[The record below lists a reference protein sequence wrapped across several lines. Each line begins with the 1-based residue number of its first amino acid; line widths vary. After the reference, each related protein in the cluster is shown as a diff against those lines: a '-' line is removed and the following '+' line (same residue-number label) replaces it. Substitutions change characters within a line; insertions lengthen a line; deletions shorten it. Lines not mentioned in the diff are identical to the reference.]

1 MIFNFGEVLTAD
13 SLKSFLFL
21 FKKFMAQFHSLKIKS
36 VIRQTDKAVSITFE
50 VPTTLKSEY
59 VFTAGQYIT
68 LKTVVDA
75 KEIRRDYSL
84 SSSPVSELLTVTVKE
99 IENGVFSSYAN
110 TQLKTGDTLEVGTP
124 KGRFVYDP
132 ENDTSDTI
140 VAFAAGSGITPIMS
154 IARTVLEA
162 ETDCRFVL
170 IYGNKSPKKTIF
182 YDEIL
187 KLQSL
192 HSDRFKLQFV
202 YSETNEEGALFGR
215 IDSGTTNYFL
225 KNIIEH
231 HEGSKKF
238 YLCGP
243 EGMIN
248 SVNTILS
255 DKGIETSQI
264 LFELFTTSTTKSTA
278 EGAHD
283 GESSITI
290 LVDEEE
296 TTLVMP
302 QKQTILEAALANDL
316 DVPYSCQGGV
326 CSSCICRV
334 TEGSAT
340 MRQNSVLTDNE
351 VAEGLVLSCQAEP
364 ISTSIKVDFDDI

>member
-1 MIFNFGEVLTAD
+1 
-13 SLKSFLFL
+13 
-21 FKKFMAQFHSLKIKS
+21 MAQFHSLKIKS
-36 VIRQTDKAVSITFE
+36 ILRQTDKAVSITFE
-50 VPTTLKSEY
+50 VPTALKADFA
-59 VFTAGQYIT
+59 FTAGQYIT
-68 LKTVVDA
+68 LKTVIDA

-84 SSSPVSELLTVTVKE
+84 SSSPQSESLTVTVKE

-124 KGRFVYDP
+124 NGRFIYDP
-132 ENDTSDTI
+132 KTDTSNTI

-154 IARTVLEA
+154 IARTVLE
-162 ETDCRFVL
+162 TDSNFVL
-170 IYGNKSPKKTIF
+170 IYGNKSPKETIF

-187 KLQSL
+187 KLQTL
-192 HSDRFKLQFV
+192 HSNRFMVQFV
-202 YSETNEEGALFGR
+202 YSETDEKDALFGR
-215 IDSGTTNYFL
+215 IDSGNVHYIL
-225 KNIIEH
+225 KNNIAIND
-231 HEGSKKF
+231 SQKF

-248 SVNTILS
+248 TVNGILTE
-255 DKGIETSQI
+255 KGVEASKV
-264 LFELFTTSTTKSTA
+264 LFELFIASEVKSTSTSTN
-278 EGAHD
+278 D
-283 GESSITI
+283 GDSNITI

-296 TTLVMP
+296 TTLVMS

-334 TEGSAT
+334 TEGTAT
-340 MRQNSVLTDNE
+340 MRQNNILTDNE

-364 ISTSIKVDFDDI
+364 TSTSIKVDFDDI

>member
-1 MIFNFGEVLTAD
+1 
-13 SLKSFLFL
+13 
-21 FKKFMAQFHSLKIKS
+21 MAQFHSLKIKS
-36 VIRQTDKAVSITFE
+36 ILRQTDKAVSITFE
-50 VPTTLKSEY
+50 VPTALKADFA
-59 VFTAGQYIT
+59 FTAGQYIT
-68 LKTVVDA
+68 LKTVIDA

-84 SSSPVSELLTVTVKE
+84 SSSPQSESLTVTVKE

-124 KGRFVYDP
+124 NGRFIYDP
-132 ENDTSDTI
+132 KTDTSNTI

-154 IARTVLEA
+154 IARTVLE
-162 ETDCRFVL
+162 TDSNFVL
-170 IYGNKSPKKTIF
+170 IYGNKSPKETIF

-187 KLQSL
+187 KLQTL
-192 HSDRFKLQFV
+192 HSNRFMVQFV
-202 YSETNEEGALFGR
+202 YSETDEKDALFGR
-215 IDSGTTNYFL
+215 IDSGNVQYIL
-225 KNIIEH
+225 KNNIAVNN
-231 HEGSKKF
+231 SQKF

-248 SVNTILS
+248 TVNGILTE
-255 DKGIETSQI
+255 KGVEASKV
-264 LFELFTTSTTKSTA
+264 LLELFTASEVKTTSTSTN
-278 EGAHD
+278 EGD
-283 GESSITI
+283 SNITI

-296 TTLVMP
+296 TTLVMS

-334 TEGSAT
+334 TEGAAT
-340 MRQNSVLTDNE
+340 MRQNNILTDNE

-364 ISTSIKVDFDDI
+364 TSTSIKVDFDDI

>member
-1 MIFNFGEVLTAD
+1 
-13 SLKSFLFL
+13 
-21 FKKFMAQFHSLKIKS
+21 MAQFHSLKIKS
-36 VIRQTDKAVSITFE
+36 ILRQTDKAVSITFE
-50 VPTTLKSEY
+50 VPTALKADFA
-59 VFTAGQYIT
+59 FTAGQYIT
-68 LKTVVDA
+68 LKTVIDT

-84 SSSPVSELLTVTVKE
+84 SSSPQSESLTVTVKE

-124 KGRFVYDP
+124 NGRFIYDP
-132 ENDTSDTI
+132 KTDASNTI

-154 IARTVLEA
+154 IARTVLE
-162 ETDCRFVL
+162 TDSKFVL
-170 IYGNKSPKKTIF
+170 IYGNKSPKETIF

-187 KLQSL
+187 KLQTL
-192 HSDRFKLQFV
+192 HSNRFMVQFV
-202 YSETNEEGALFGR
+202 YSETDEKNALFGR
-215 IDSGTTNYFL
+215 IDSGNVQYIL
-225 KNIIEH
+225 KNKIAVNNSQKI
-231 HEGSKKF
+231 

-248 SVNTILS
+248 TVNGILTE
-255 DKGIETSQI
+255 KGVEASKV
-264 LFELFTTSTTKSTA
+264 LFELFTASEVKSTSTSTN
-278 EGAHD
+278 EGD
-283 GESSITI
+283 SNITI

-296 TTLVMP
+296 TTLVMS

-334 TEGSAT
+334 TEGTAT
-340 MRQNSVLTDNE
+340 MRQNNILTDNE

-364 ISTSIKVDFDDI
+364 TSTSIKVDFDDI

>member
-1 MIFNFGEVLTAD
+1 
-13 SLKSFLFL
+13 
-21 FKKFMAQFHSLKIKS
+21 MAQFHSLKIKS
-36 VIRQTDKAVSITFE
+36 ILRQTDKAVSITFE
-50 VPTTLKSEY
+50 VPTALNADFA
-59 VFTAGQYIT
+59 FTAGQYIT
-68 LKTVVDA
+68 LKTVIDA

-84 SSSPVSELLTVTVKE
+84 SSSPQSESLTVTVKE

-124 KGRFVYDP
+124 NGRFIYDP
-132 ENDTSDTI
+132 KTDASNTI

-154 IARTVLEA
+154 IARTVLE
-162 ETDCRFVL
+162 TDSNFVL
-170 IYGNKSPKKTIF
+170 IYGNKSPKETIF

-187 KLQSL
+187 KLQIL
-192 HSDRFKLQFV
+192 HSNRFMVLFI
-202 YSETNEEGALFGR
+202 YSETDEKDALFGR
-215 IDSGTTNYFL
+215 IDSGNVQYLL
-225 KNIIEH
+225 KNNIAVNN
-231 HEGSKKF
+231 SQKF

-248 SVNTILS
+248 TVNGILTE
-255 DKGIETSQI
+255 KGVEASKV
-264 LFELFTTSTTKSTA
+264 LFELFTASEVKSTSTSTN
-278 EGAHD
+278 EGD
-283 GESSITI
+283 SNITI

-296 TTLVMP
+296 TTLVMS

-334 TEGSAT
+334 TEGTAT
-340 MRQNSVLTDNE
+340 MRQNNILTDNE

-364 ISTSIKVDFDDI
+364 TSTSINVDFDDI

>member
-1 MIFNFGEVLTAD
+1 
-13 SLKSFLFL
+13 
-21 FKKFMAQFHSLKIKS
+21 MAQFHSLKIKS
-36 VIRQTDKAVSITFE
+36 ILRQTDKAVSITFE
-50 VPTTLKSEY
+50 VPTALKADFA
-59 VFTAGQYIT
+59 FTAGQYIT
-68 LKTVVDA
+68 LKTVIDA

-84 SSSPVSELLTVTVKE
+84 SSGPQSESLTVTVKE

-124 KGRFVYDP
+124 NGRFIYDP
-132 ENDTSDTI
+132 KTDASNTI

-154 IARTVLEA
+154 IARTVLE
-162 ETDCRFVL
+162 TDSNFVL
-170 IYGNKSPKKTIF
+170 IYGNKSPKETIF

-187 KLQSL
+187 KLQTL
-192 HSDRFKLQFV
+192 HSNRFMVQFV
-202 YSETNEEGALFGR
+202 YSETDEKDALFGR
-215 IDSGTTNYFL
+215 IDSGNVQYIL
-225 KNIIEH
+225 KNNIAVNN
-231 HEGSKKF
+231 SQKF

-248 SVNTILS
+248 TVNGILTE
-255 DKGIETSQI
+255 KGVEASKV
-264 LFELFTTSTTKSTA
+264 LFELFTASEVKSTSTSTN
-278 EGAHD
+278 EGD
-283 GESSITI
+283 SNITI

-296 TTLVMP
+296 TTLVMS

-334 TEGSAT
+334 TEGTAT
-340 MRQNSVLTDNE
+340 MRQNNILTDNE

-364 ISTSIKVDFDDI
+364 TSTSIKVDFDDI

>member
-1 MIFNFGEVLTAD
+1 
-13 SLKSFLFL
+13 
-21 FKKFMAQFHSLKIKS
+21 MAQFHSLKIKS
-36 VIRQTDKAVSITFE
+36 ILRQTDKAVSITFE
-50 VPTTLKSEY
+50 VPTALKADFA
-59 VFTAGQYIT
+59 FTAGQYIT
-68 LKTVVDA
+68 LKTVIDT

-84 SSSPVSELLTVTVKE
+84 SSSPQSESLTVTVKE

-124 KGRFVYDP
+124 NGRFIYDP
-132 ENDTSDTI
+132 KTDASNTI

-154 IARTVLEA
+154 IARTVLE
-162 ETDCRFVL
+162 TDSKFVL
-170 IYGNKSPKKTIF
+170 IYGNKSPKETIF

-187 KLQSL
+187 KLQTL
-192 HSDRFKLQFV
+192 HSNRFMVQFV
-202 YSETNEEGALFGR
+202 YSETDEKNALFGR
-215 IDSGTTNYFL
+215 IDSGNVQYIL
-225 KNIIEH
+225 KNKIAINN
-231 HEGSKKF
+231 SQKI

-248 SVNTILS
+248 TVNGILTE
-255 DKGIETSQI
+255 KGVEASKV
-264 LFELFTTSTTKSTA
+264 LFELFTASEVKSTSTSTN
-278 EGAHD
+278 EGD
-283 GESSITI
+283 SNITI

-296 TTLVMP
+296 TTLVMS

-334 TEGSAT
+334 TEGTAT
-340 MRQNSVLTDNE
+340 MRQNNILTDNE

-364 ISTSIKVDFDDI
+364 TSTSIKVDFDDI

>member
-1 MIFNFGEVLTAD
+1 
-13 SLKSFLFL
+13 
-21 FKKFMAQFHSLKIKS
+21 MAQFHSLKIKS
-36 VIRQTDKAVSITFE
+36 IVRQTDKAVSISFE
-50 VPTTLKSEY
+50 VPTNLKSEY

-68 LKTVVDA
+68 LKTEVDT
-75 KEIRRDYSL
+75 KEVRRDYSL
-84 SSSPVSELLTVTVKE
+84 SSSPESESLTVTVKE

-110 TQLKTGDTLEVGTP
+110 TKLRTGDTLEVGTP

-132 ENDTSDTI
+132 NTDTSNTI
-140 VAFAAGSGITPIMS
+140 IAFAAGSGITPIMS
-154 IARTVLEA
+154 IARTVLE
-162 ETDCRFVL
+162 TDSDSRFVL

-187 KLQSL
+187 NLQSL
-192 HSDRFKLQFV
+192 HNERFKLQFI
-202 YSETNEEGALFGR
+202 YSETDEEGALFGR
-215 IDSGTTNYFL
+215 IDIGITNYVL
-225 KNIIEH
+225 KNIIDTEQ
-231 HEGSKKF
+231 GSQKF

-243 EGMIN
+243 EGMITT
-248 SVNTILS
+248 VNTILS
-255 DKGIETSQI
+255 DKGVETSQI
-264 LFELFTTSTTKSTA
+264 LFELFTASAIKPTT
-278 EGAHD
+278 EGTQK
-283 GESSITI
+283 GESNITI

-334 TEGSAT
+334 TEGSAS
-340 MRQNSVLTDNE
+340 MRQNNILTDNE

-364 ISTSIKVDFDDI
+364 TSPTIKVDFDDI

>member
-1 MIFNFGEVLTAD
+1 
-13 SLKSFLFL
+13 
-21 FKKFMAQFHSLKIKS
+21 MAQFHSLKIKS
-36 VIRQTDKAVSITFE
+36 ILRQTDKAVSITFE
-50 VPTTLKSEY
+50 VPTALNADFA
-59 VFTAGQYIT
+59 FTAGQYIT
-68 LKTVVDA
+68 LKTVIDA

-84 SSSPVSELLTVTVKE
+84 SSGPQSESLTVTVKE

-124 KGRFVYDP
+124 NGRFIYDP
-132 ENDTSDTI
+132 KTDASNTI

-154 IARTVLEA
+154 IARTVLE
-162 ETDCRFVL
+162 TDSNFVL
-170 IYGNKSPKKTIF
+170 IYGNKSPKETIF

-187 KLQSL
+187 KLQIL
-192 HSDRFKLQFV
+192 HSNRFMVLFI
-202 YSETNEEGALFGR
+202 YSETDEKDALFGR
-215 IDSGTTNYFL
+215 IDSGNVQYLL
-225 KNIIEH
+225 KNNIAVNN
-231 HEGSKKF
+231 SQKF

-248 SVNTILS
+248 TVNGILTE
-255 DKGIETSQI
+255 KGVEASKV
-264 LFELFTTSTTKSTA
+264 LFELFTASEVKSTSTSTN
-278 EGAHD
+278 EGD
-283 GESSITI
+283 SNITI

-296 TTLVMP
+296 TTLVMS

-334 TEGSAT
+334 TEGTAT
-340 MRQNSVLTDNE
+340 MRQNNILTDNE

-364 ISTSIKVDFDDI
+364 TSTSINVDFDDI